1 MGMNW
6 DNMQA
11 SKTETDYRSSSEN
24 FEKLS
29 GKHPWWIAISK
40 EFLFDNFIKIRP
52 HQRCFSGK
60 FSKLS
65 GRLFLYRR
73 LDLNLQ
79 TFLKVSTL
87 SCCTSSNPKNQFFY
101 CKVWW
106 SCDIFTKYIYIIYT
120 LFSSMLI
127 FISNELSK
135 LSNNEGIK
143 AVREGYDN
151 HPTKKVAA
159 KVKVLLSFSIT
170 FLTS

>member
-1 MGMNW
+1 MWMNW
-6 DNMQA
+6 ENMQA

-73 LDLNLQ
+73 LDLNSQ

-87 SCCTSSNPKNQFFY
+87 SCCTSSNPKNQFFIVGY
-101 CKVWW
+101 
-106 SCDIFTKYIYIIYT
+106 DGHAIYLQNIYT
-120 LFSSMLI
+120 LYIHYFQVCWFSS
-127 FISNELSK
+127 
-135 LSNNEGIK
+135 
-143 AVREGYDN
+143 
-151 HPTKKVAA
+151 
-159 KVKVLLSFSIT
+159 
-170 FLTS
+170 LTSCRNYRIMKV